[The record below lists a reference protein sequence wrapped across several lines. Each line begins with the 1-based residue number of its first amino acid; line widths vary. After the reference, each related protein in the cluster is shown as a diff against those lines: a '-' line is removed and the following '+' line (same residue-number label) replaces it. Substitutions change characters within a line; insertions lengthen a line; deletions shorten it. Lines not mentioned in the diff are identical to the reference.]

1 MWKMSKKKVD
11 KTWGHY
17 EVLHE
22 EKNMFLVKKLVIEP
36 EKAISYQR
44 HNLREEVWYVI
55 RGQGCLVL
63 NDDVTMIEEGSVF
76 MVPHHAKHKVINTGR
91 TNMICVEVWKGYN
104 LDEDDIERV
113 G

>member
-1 MWKMSKKKVD
+1 MSKKKVD

-22 EKNMFLVKKLVIEP
+22 EKDMFLVKKLVIEP
-36 EKAISYQR
+36 GKAISYQR
-44 HNLREEVWYVI
+44 HNDREEVWYVV
-55 RGQGCLVL
+55 RGCGCLVL
-63 NDDVTMIEEGSVF
+63 NDEVTLIEEGSVF
-76 MVPHHAKHKVINTGR
+76 KIPFRAKHKVINTGR
-91 TNMICVEVWKGYN
+91 TNMICVEVWKGY